1 MTLQEAASLSNLESL
16 AFIFIWAFSFS
27 ATLTLSDILKMEAE
41 RCSNFS
47 NSHDFLS
54 FSLHVRALGVHR

>member
-1 MTLQEAASLSNLESL
+1 MTLQEAASLSNLEWL

-41 RCSNFS
+41 RCSNLS